1 MGLFKKVMIVEDD
14 PLLAVVEQ
22 KMVERLGYEVI
33 GKAASGEE
41 ALKKIQELNPEIL
54 LIDVQ
59 LAGQLNGIQT
69 VKMIRENYKDIPVI
83 FLSGD
88 RSPSVLKDAQ
98 STDYVE
104 FLLKPI
110 TVQELSIPLNQASE
124 SATLAQNAA

>member
-1 MGLFKKVMIVEDD
+1 MGPFKKVMIVEDD

-41 ALKKIQELNPEIL
+41 ALKKIQDLNPEIL

-69 VKMIRENYKDIPVI
+69 VKMIREKYMDIPVI

-98 STDYVE
+98 GTDYVE

-124 SATLAQNAA
+124 SAMLAQNAA

>member
-1 MGLFKKVMIVEDD
+1 MGLLKKVMIVEDD
-14 PLLAVVEQ
+14 PLLSVVEQ
-22 KMVERLGYEVI
+22 KMVERLGYDVI

-41 ALKKIQELNPEIL
+41 TLEKIQELNPEIL

-69 VKMIRENYKDIPVI
+69 VKMIREKFMDIPVI

-88 RSPSVLKDAQ
+88 RSPSVLKNAQ
-98 STDYVE
+98 STDYID

-110 TVQELSIPLNQASE
+110 TVQELSIPLNKASE
-124 SATLAQNAA
+124 SANVAQNAA

>member
-1 MGLFKKVMIVEDD
+1 MGPRKKVMIVEDD

-41 ALKKIQELNPEIL
+41 ALKKIQDLNPEIL

-69 VKMIRENYKDIPVI
+69 VKMIREKYMDIPVI

-98 STDYVE
+98 GTDYVE

>member
-1 MGLFKKVMIVEDD
+1 MGPFKKVMIVEDD

-33 GKAASGEE
+33 GKASSGEE
-41 ALKKIQELNPEIL
+41 ALEKIQELNPEIL

-69 VKMIRENYKDIPVI
+69 VKMIRENYMDIPVI

-98 STDYVE
+98 DTDYVE

-124 SATLAQNAA
+124 SATMAQNAA

>member
-1 MGLFKKVMIVEDD
+1 MGPFKKVMIVEDD

-41 ALKKIQELNPEIL
+41 ALKKIQDLNPEIL

-69 VKMIRENYKDIPVI
+69 VKMIREKYMDIPVI

-98 STDYVE
+98 GTDYVE